1 MSWKEGQFRKLGT
14 KSLWSVEETLGL
26 EFQIGKQAST
36 IAAGN
41 GDLKASRKQ
50 AKSGVRVVFS
60 ARLEQRIVRASE
72 WLD

>member
-1 MSWKEGQFRKLGT
+1 MERGEQFRKLGT

-26 EFQIGKQAST
+26 EFQNRKTSNR

-60 ARLEQRIVRASE
+60 ARLGQRIVRASE